1 MEQGWDAA
9 SVLAALRKIHGEL
22 YDEAVHLDA
31 LAPGVTPTLDLS
43 GLSLHSVRESL
54 LGAHLDLSDGQ
65 IDRAIAT
72 IWAVLDQQFLEVGHP
87 WSGTFKV
94 VAESAPPGVAAQ
106 EWLDYDPNWRQF
118 IGVLLALCLQRFED
132 RLPADLVDAMDRAIV
147 LAVDGE
153 PLDRIPEWYTNISLL
168 HAWLSAWA
176 GIRADRVDLLEQ
188 SLDRVARIYDRYLE
202 FQDFD
207 EYNSP
212 TYDGID
218 LFALTLWRSVSPTPQ
233 FAETGWL
240 LQQMLAKRMN
250 ELFHPRLGVVC
261 GPYLR
266 AYGVS
271 LRDYVALN
279 GLWFVL
285 LGVHQQTLPEV
296 LDATTDHIHDLY
308 FAEIFLWLS
317 QIDSIPLRRLDVE
330 REMVRVQDFGVTV
343 ATSLLTPWSALGVE
357 EGRIPAFAKDQYVP
371 VVLQYAQQD
380 GRAASIG
387 LKLGEGVMSI
397 DGVIEDAEHL
407 EISVTGNGKEGFVEV
422 TGSNAL
428 RACPE
433 GLTDDS
439 VTFLISGTQS
449 VIPEWTEEGLKNDAT
464 LRLHFHDLPTTFSIE
479 LQELGWE
486 Q

>member
-1 MEQGWDAA
+1 MLE
-9 SVLAALRKIHGEL
+9 ALRILHEGL
-22 YDEAVHLDA
+22 YDETVHLDA
-31 LAPGVTPTLDLS
+31 LAPGVTPNLDLS

-54 LGAHLDLSDGQ
+54 LGAHLDLSDGK
-65 IDRAIAT
+65 IDRAVAIL
-72 IWAVLDQQFLEVGHP
+72 WSVLDQQFLESGYR

-94 VAESAPPGVAAQ
+94 VAESAPPGADAQ
-106 EWLDYDPNWRQF
+106 EWLHYDPNWRQF

-132 RLPADLVDAMDRAIV
+132 LLPRELVTAIDRAIV
-147 LAVDGE
+147 CAVDGE
-153 PLDRIPEWYTNISLL
+153 PPDRIPEWYTNINLL
-168 HAWLSAWA
+168 HAWLSAWV
-176 GIRADRVDLLEQ
+176 GIRADRVDLLEE
-188 SLDRVARIYDRYLE
+188 SFDRVAGIYARYVE

-250 ELFHPRLGVVC
+250 DLFHPGLGAVC

-279 GLWFVL
+279 GLWFVV
-285 LGVHQQTLPEV
+285 LGVDRGTLPNV
-296 LDATTDHIHDLY
+296 LDAATDHIHDLY
-308 FAEIFLWLS
+308 FAELFIWLS

-330 REMVRVQDFGVTV
+330 QELLKVQDFGVTV

-357 EGRIPAFAKDQYVP
+357 EGRIPAFAQDQYFP
-371 VVLQYAQQD
+371 VVLHYAQRD
-380 GRAASIG
+380 GMTASVG
-387 LKLGEGVMSI
+387 LKLGEGVSSI
-397 DGVIEDAEHL
+397 DGVIESSEFL
-407 EISVTGNGKEGFVEV
+407 EV
-422 TGSNAL
+422 TVSGRGKQGIVELSGRHSL

-433 GLTDDS
+433 GLTDDQIS
-439 VTFLISGTQS
+439 LKLEGSKGVTAEWVEGALHEQG
-449 VIPEWTEEGLKNDAT
+449 VIA
-464 LRLHFHDLPTTFSIE
+464 LHFTDLPTTFSIQ
-479 LQELGWE
+479 LKKPGWE